1 MQIAD
6 MHTAFKLELDK
17 TSSLNTT
24 HFEPSEIDFWLN
36 SAIRNFVKTR
46 YSGFNAKR
54 KGFEQSQK
62 RIDDLRTL
70 VAEHTLVSGGGGGL
84 DQLGT
89 DLKPNGWRADLSYIS
104 DYWFS
109 LGEEVEIE
117 YTPFGETIPAFKRVG
132 VTECTEDTYMSHIN
146 DPYSEHILHYDDAKP
161 LRLFI
166 GDDIEFITDGNY
178 DLSSCYIRYLK
189 APQEVDISGTDSDL
203 PEHTHDEIVK
213 MAVNMGLENIEQQR
227 YQTHSMELSKI
238 E

>member
-1 MQIAD
+1 MQIAG

-36 SAIRNFVKTR
+36 SAIQNFVKTR
-46 YSGFNAKR
+46 YSGFNTKR
-54 KGFEQSQK
+54 ESFEQTQK

-70 VAEHTLVSGGGGGL
+70 VVEEIIDGGDL
-84 DQLGT
+84 TTGT
-89 DLKPNGWRADLSYIS
+89 DKPNSYIADLTSLTNT
-104 DYWFS
+104 YWFT
-109 LGEEVEIE
+109 LGEEVTTNF
-117 YTPFGETIPAFKRVG
+117 TPFGGSSAQDFRFGIK
-132 VTECTEDTYMSHIN
+132 ECTIDTYREDIDN
-146 DPYSEHILHYDDAKP
+146 PFSEHILHYDDTKP

-166 GDDIEFITDGNY
+166 GDTVELITDGNY
-178 DLSSCYIRYLK
+178 IITKYHIRYLK

-213 MAVNMGLENIEQQR
+213 MAVNMALENIEQQR